1 MPPLREWQQVVLVLR
16 SSAAGADG
24 VALNRPLAA
33 RGNRQ
38 LAELL
43 LRQTGEAEA
52 LALAGPLLAAFG
64 DDLCAYLGGPSGQ
77 EEGGL
82 LVHGDGSLEGRASPL
97 AFRWFLGR
105 HTGLTTDEGV
115 WRAIA
120 CARPVALKQCL
131 GLPKPL
137 WHEVMELCGGELE
150 ILKRDD
156 LPSEDD

>member
-1 MPPLREWQQVVLVLR
+1 MLVLR

-43 LRQTGEAEA
+43 LRQTGAAEA
-52 LALAGPLLAAFG
+52 LVGPLLAAFG

-82 LVHGDGSLEGRASPL
+82 LVRSDGSLEAPLLVVKRALLRALPIQVHGDGSLEGAVEVSPGTRI
-97 AFRWFLGR
+97 F
-105 HTGLTTDEGV
+105 T
-115 WRAIA
+115 
-120 CARPVALKQCL
+120 
-131 GLPKPL
+131 
-137 WHEVMELCGGELE
+137 GGERAAIE
-150 ILKRDD
+150 AVAAGRA
-156 LPSEDD
+156 